1 MPSPSRPANQI
12 RHSIRVKVEY
22 MHPFG
27 LRVSLMTLLALAM
40 VIAPATA
47 QKKYDP
53 GATDTEIKIGNIASY
68 TGQFSE
74 YGAEPRAQAAYFQM
88 INDRGGING
97 RKINFVS
104 VDDGSDSSKARRLA
118 QELIEQDGVL
128 LLFSIFGSPSNL
140 AIRTYA
146 NEKRVPQLFVQS
158 SSSAF
163 DDPAHFPW
171 TMGLF
176 ATFRTEAL
184 AYAKYI
190 LQTLPEAKI
199 GVLYANDE
207 TGKEFLAGLR
217 EGLGERASSMV
228 VKEAPF
234 KYADPMTVDK
244 QVEALKDSGADV
256 FINAAIGRS
265 ATQAIRRAFDIG
277 WHPTQ
282 FIPNATLSVAAF
294 LDPAGLEKATGII
307 SNARSKGWT
316 AAQARNDPAVRA
328 FLDWMRRYN
337 PDASLRDQIN
347 VAGYERAQVLVE
359 VLKKCGDDL
368 TRENVMKQAA
378 SLDLE
383 IGMLQ
388 PGIRVTTSPTDYQPI
403 KQLFL
408 IRFDGKEWV
417 PLGALAAR

>member
-1 MPSPSRPANQI
+1 M
-12 RHSIRVKVEY
+12 
-22 MHPFG
+22 
-27 LRVSLMTLLALAM
+27 
-40 VIAPATA
+40 A

-53 GATDTEIKIGNIASY
+53 GATDTEIRIGNIASY

-74 YGAEPRAQAAYFQM
+74 YGAEPRAQAAYFRM

-97 RKINFVS
+97 RKIVFVS
-104 VDDGSDSSKARRLA
+104 VDDGSDYSRGRWLA
-118 QELIEQDGVL
+118 QQLIEQDGVL
-128 LLFSIFGSPSNL
+128 LFFSTIGNPSNL
-140 AIRTYA
+140 AIRAYA
-146 NEKRVPQLFVQS
+146 NEKQVPQLFVQS

-163 DDPAHFPW
+163 DKPAHFPW
-171 TMGLF
+171 TMGFF

-190 LQTLPEAKI
+190 LQTRPEAKI

-207 TGKEFLAGLR
+207 TGNEYLDGLR
-217 EGLGERASSMV
+217 EGLGERANSMIV
-228 VKEAPF
+228 REAVF
-234 KYADPMTVDK
+234 KYSDSTTVDK

-256 FINAAIGRS
+256 FINVAIGRS
-265 ATQAIRRAFDIG
+265 ATQAIRKAFDIG

-294 LDPAGLEKATGII
+294 LDPAGLEKAAGII
-307 SNARSKGWT
+307 SNARSKGWAT
-316 AAQARNDPAVRA
+316 AKARSDPAVDA
-328 FLDWMRRYN
+328 YLEWMRRYN
-337 PDASLRDQIN
+337 PEASLRDQIN
-347 VAGYERAQVLVE
+347 VAGYERAQALVE

-368 TRENVMKQAA
+368 TRANVIRQAA

-408 IRFDGKEWV
+408 IRFNGREWL
-417 PLGALAAR
+417 PIGAQAAR

>member
-1 MPSPSRPANQI
+1 MKTAYIDPC
-12 RHSIRVKVEY
+12 
-22 MHPFG
+22 G
-27 LRVSLMTLLALAM
+27 LRISVVTLFILAM
-40 VIAPATA
+40 AIAPAMA

-74 YGAEPRAQAAYFQM
+74 YGAEPRAQAAYFRM

-97 RKINFVS
+97 RKIVFVS
-104 VDDGSDSSKARRLA
+104 VDDGSDFSKGRWLA
-118 QELIEQDGVL
+118 QQLVEQEGVL
-128 LLFSIFGSPSNL
+128 LLFSTFGNPSNL

-146 NEKRVPQLFVQS
+146 NEKQVPQLFVQS

-171 TMGLF
+171 TMGFF

-190 LQTLPEAKI
+190 LQTQPDAKI
-199 GVLYANDE
+199 GVLYASDE
-207 TGKEFLAGLR
+207 TGNEYLAGLR
-217 EGLGERASSMV
+217 EGLGERASSMI
-228 VKEAPF
+228 VKVAVF

-244 QVEALKDSGADV
+244 QVEALKDSGANV
-256 FINAAIGRS
+256 FINVAIGRS
-265 ATQAIRRAFDIG
+265 ATQAIRKAFDIG

-307 SNARSKGWT
+307 SNARSKSGT
-316 AAQARNDPAVRA
+316 AAQARSDPAVGA
-328 FLDWMRRYN
+328 YLEWMRRYN

-347 VAGYERAQVLVE
+347 VAGYERAQALVE

-368 TRENVMKQAA
+368 TRANVIRQAA

-388 PGIRVTTSPTDYQPI
+388 SGIRVTTSPTDYQPI

-408 IRFDGKEWV
+408 IRFNGKEWL